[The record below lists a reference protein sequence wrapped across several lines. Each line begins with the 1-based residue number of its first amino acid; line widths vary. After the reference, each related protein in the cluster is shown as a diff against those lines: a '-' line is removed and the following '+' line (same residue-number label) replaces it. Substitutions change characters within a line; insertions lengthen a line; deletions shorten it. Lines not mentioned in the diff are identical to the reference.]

1 MSRFADL
8 PADEKEVYVRE
19 TAARLNVAPQIVEKD
34 FWVCWTLQRL
44 FSRQEFAAHL
54 VFKGGTSL
62 SKVFKVIGRFSE
74 DIDLSIGL
82 PLLGYD
88 EAFLAADASAS
99 QTRRHLEQVEA
110 KCAAFVQ
117 NEFRLTLEKA
127 IREVLGPRRAGDDW
141 LAYEL
146 ETATKSPVLRFR
158 YPAIIAPE
166 ASASYIEQTVKM
178 ELGSLTDQ
186 RPTGR
191 HQVAPLIAEIVAD
204 GAFED
209 FSSEV
214 VALEV
219 ERTFWEKATILHAE
233 FHRPEAQ
240 PLKARMAR
248 HYADF
253 AALWHHPASLT
264 ARLDFDLL
272 ARVVSFKARYYPS
285 RWARYDLAQP
295 GTLRLC
301 PTEARMAELAEDY
314 RRMEIM
320 YFQRP
325 LTFSEIIATLRNAE
339 AAINT

>member
-8 PADEKEVYVRE
+8 PAEEKEVYVRE

-34 FWVCWTLQRL
+34 FWVCWTLQLL
-44 FSRQEFAAHL
+44 FSRLEFAAHL

-74 DIDLSIGL
+74 DLDLSVGL

-88 EAFLAADASAS
+88 EAFLTADASAS

-117 NEFRLTLEKA
+117 NDFRLTLEKA

-141 LAYEL
+141 LAYEF
-146 ETATKSPVLRFR
+146 EMATRSPVLRFR

-166 ASASYIEQTVKM
+166 VSASYIEQTVKM
-178 ELGSLTDQ
+178 ELGSLPDQ
-186 RPTGR
+186 GPTGK
-191 HQVAPLIAEIVAD
+191 HQVAPLIAEIAAD

-209 FSSEV
+209 FSSEAV
-214 VALEV
+214 VLKV

-240 PLKARMAR
+240 PIKDRMAR

-253 AALWHHPASLT
+253 AALWRHPASRT
-264 ARLDFDLL
+264 ARIDFDLL
-272 ARVVSFKARYYPS
+272 ARVAAFKARYYPS
-285 RWARYDLAQP
+285 KWARYNLAQP

-301 PTEARMAELAEDY
+301 PSEARTTELADDY
-314 RRMEIM
+314 RRMKIM
-320 YFQRP
+320 YFQQP
-325 LTFSEIIATLRNAE
+325 LTFSAIITTLREAE
-339 AAINT
+339 AAING